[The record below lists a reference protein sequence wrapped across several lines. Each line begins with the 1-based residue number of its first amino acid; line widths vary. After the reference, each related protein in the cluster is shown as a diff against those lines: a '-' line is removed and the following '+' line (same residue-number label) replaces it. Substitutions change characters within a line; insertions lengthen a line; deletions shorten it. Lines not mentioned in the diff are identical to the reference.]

1 MSNKKVTIED
11 VRANMQ
17 DIKARTE
24 KEFDKPVTVVTVRM
38 RNGFTI
44 RESTTCVD
52 PENYD
57 ERVGIEICLKKIEEK
72 IWFLLGY
79 ELQNNLSDVKGLEMP
94 NDDDGDEIT
103 GVLTES
109 RDDDDSVY
117 ISVTVPSYIVEQIVD
132 KWFS

>member
-1 MSNKKVTIED
+1 MNNNRVTIED
-11 VRANMQ
+11 VKANMQ
-17 DIKARTE
+17 NVKARTE
-24 KEFDKPVTVVTVRM
+24 REFDKPVTVVTVRM

-52 PENYD
+52 PDNYD

-79 ELQNNLSDVKGLEMP
+79 ELQNNLSNVKGLEMP
-94 NDDDGDEIT
+94 SDDDGDEIT

-109 RDDDDSVY
+109 PDDNSVY
-117 ISVTVPSYIVEQIVD
+117 ISVTVPSYIVEQIVN